1 MTLLLKDAL
10 GGNCETVMLCCV
22 STSESSLRD
31 TLSTLKYGHLA
42 RQINNSP
49 VVNEVRHLNL
59 ISWSQIFKIDL
70 FLAFLWFLFEHV
82 FLTCFLILNNMRI
95 LSNIASSLTKVFNA
109 MTLERPI
116 LKCCLEKWSWYS
128 NNFSMHESP
137 KSKIL

>member
-1 MTLLLKDAL
+1 MHLEGIVKRSCCAVYPPLNLHCVIHYLHWNMDILQDKSRILLLSMRYVIWSKYHGHKFL
-10 GGNCETVMLCCV
+10 KWPF
-22 STSESSLRD
+22 SSVFMVFIW
-31 TLSTLKYGHLA
+31 TC
-42 RQINNSP
+42 
-49 VVNEVRHLNL
+49 
-59 ISWSQIFKIDL
+59 
-70 FLAFLWFLFEHV
+70 
-82 FLTCFLILNNMRI
+82 FLTCFFVLNNMCI

>member
-1 MTLLLKDAL
+1 
-10 GGNCETVMLCCV
+10 MLCCV

-82 FLTCFLILNNMRI
+82 F
-95 LSNIASSLTKVFNA
+95 
-109 MTLERPI
+109 
-116 LKCCLEKWSWYS
+116 
-128 NNFSMHESP
+128 
-137 KSKIL
+137 